1 MSEER
6 DELRAAIE
14 ARRELGPEHE
24 PAIVDAFLERLDRRI
39 AERLDAVPPARSGPP
54 SLALPIVSIV
64 LAVPLTAI
72 AAGTLGL
79 VGVLVVWLGIV
90 LVNVVNARAR

>member
-1 MSEER
+1 MSTGSAPIP
-6 DELRAAIE
+6 LLKAA
-14 ARRELGPEHE
+14 PE
-24 PAIVDAFLERLDRRI
+24 PDQV
-39 AERLDAVPPARSGPP
+39 AERLEAAPPARSGPP

-64 LAVPLTAI
+64 VAVPLTAI

-90 LVNVVNARAR
+90 LVNVVNARAS